1 MKKDIFILDNYKEFQ
16 FLKDNSIFQNNS
28 KLILLSSSFNKNIF
42 NDQQFSSVVFYDS
55 NIFKTNINIK
65 LKEIYH
71 IIWEWFIDHDNKD
84 ISIIDNLSLGR
95 AFLNSVELLT
105 ISAFRYYY
113 GLKKQLNKF
122 DRVTLFKNTE
132 PVFLEVISI
141 LKDELCLTIN
151 EIDLQIDSSIK
162 YKNLEIDLFGR
173 KRDIPQFVEN
183 KFTHNLLY
191 KIDKFV
197 NSKKKFNKN
206 IIFFPSGKMEE
217 YFCSQNLNGIGGF
230 KWTIP
235 YTSKKELIG
244 IKKHSHYQ
252 FYIGGQENLSKK
264 NIKKINKIKT
274 NLIKNLHKNKTI
286 KFNKVLLIKLF
297 SKFIFKYFEGAFS
310 YFLKSKNIYKTFMPE
325 LVIFSSDSHEN
336 NILAAQAAKLF
347 NIKTVLTAHGYTGR
361 GHKKFRKGKLAL
373 FDYAIG
379 FGKLD
384 KENYIFSGFNKDK
397 VFISPLPYFGKFLK
411 NKKDIIRNQK
421 NVLILLPDFSISLC
435 EKLKFHNN
443 YLDELVK
450 KLEEKKINIIGIKA
464 RYDFQFEYFHT
475 HENKI
480 IINGKKYNCYSG
492 YSNFNYVLRDA
503 DFVIG
508 PLSTAFL
515 EANMLGKNYYP
526 YMAHPFHLDSNTD
539 YPNIEKII
547 NISYSIKELL
557 TNIDKRSSF
566 KKGSS
571 IKDILEIS
579 KSDNQYHINKKF
591 EKIILEI
598 LNH

>member
-286 KFNKVLLIKLF
+286 NLNKVLLIN
-297 SKFIFKYFEGAFS
+297 IF
-310 YFLKSKNIYKTFMPE
+310 
-325 LVIFSSDSHEN
+325 
-336 NILAAQAAKLF
+336 
-347 NIKTVLTAHGYTGR
+347 
-361 GHKKFRKGKLAL
+361 
-373 FDYAIG
+373 
-379 FGKLD
+379 
-384 KENYIFSGFNKDK
+384 
-397 VFISPLPYFGKFLK
+397 
-411 NKKDIIRNQK
+411 
-421 NVLILLPDFSISLC
+421 
-435 EKLKFHNN
+435 
-443 YLDELVK
+443 
-450 KLEEKKINIIGIKA
+450 
-464 RYDFQFEYFHT
+464 
-475 HENKI
+475 
-480 IINGKKYNCYSG
+480 
-492 YSNFNYVLRDA
+492 
-503 DFVIG
+503 
-508 PLSTAFL
+508 
-515 EANMLGKNYYP
+515 
-526 YMAHPFHLDSNTD
+526 
-539 YPNIEKII
+539 
-547 NISYSIKELL
+547 
-557 TNIDKRSSF
+557 
-566 KKGSS
+566 
-571 IKDILEIS
+571 
-579 KSDNQYHINKKF
+579 
-591 EKIILEI
+591 
-598 LNH
+598 